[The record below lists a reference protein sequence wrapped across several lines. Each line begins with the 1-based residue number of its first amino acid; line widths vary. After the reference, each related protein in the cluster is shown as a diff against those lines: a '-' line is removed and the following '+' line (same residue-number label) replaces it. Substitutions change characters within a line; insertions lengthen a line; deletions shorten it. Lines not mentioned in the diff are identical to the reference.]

1 MSGAAIEIIPSG
13 LEALNG
19 RIDRLLKGLK
29 NPTPMLWALAKE
41 GEEQTHRRIV
51 EDKHG
56 PNGEIWPEWSPA
68 YRATRHENQDKLDAT
83 GDLIKSLT
91 AFADAQTAGWGTNV
105 TYAAIHQF
113 GGKAGRKHTA
123 EIPARPYFG
132 VSNENLKELLDI
144 AESWLDRLLWGQ
156 A

>member
-29 NPTPMLWALAKE
+29 NPEPLLWALAQA
-41 GEEQTHRRIV
+41 GETQTRRRI
-51 EDKHG
+51 ESEKQG
-56 PNGEIWPEWSPA
+56 PDGERWPEWSPGYA
-68 YRATRHENQDKLDAT
+68 ATRHGGHSLLESTGALLD
-83 GDLIKSLT
+83 SLT

-105 TYAAIHQF
+105 KYAAIHQF

-123 EIPARPYFG
+123 EIPARPYLG
-132 VSNENLKELLDI
+132 VSDENLKELLDI
-144 AESWLDRLLWGQ
+144 AESWLDRMLWGQ

>member
-19 RIDRLLKGLK
+19 RIDRLLRGLK
-29 NPTPMLWALAKE
+29 NPTPMLWDLANA
-41 GEEQTHRRIV
+41 GESQTRRRIEV
-51 EDKHG
+51 EKQG
-56 PNGEIWPEWSPA
+56 PNGERWPEWSPDYA
-68 YRATRHENQDKLDAT
+68 ATRHGGQSLLESTGALLD
-83 GDLIKSLT
+83 SLT

-113 GGKAGRKHTA
+113 GGKAGRRQTA
-123 EIPARPYFG
+123 EIPARPYLG
-132 VSNENLKELLDI
+132 VSDDNLKELLDI
-144 AESWLDRLLWGQ
+144 AERWLDRLLWGQ